1 MNTMPP
7 HRPAALDAA
16 AVDALLRDT
25 TPWLSCE
32 DCFERMDSYVEAL
45 RRDPGHVDEAMR
57 AHLRG
62 CAACDE
68 EARSLVALLAEGRD

>member
-1 MNTMPP
+1 VNTTPP
-7 HRPAALDAA
+7 RRQAALNAA

-45 RRDPGHVDEAMR
+45 RRDPGHLDQAMST
-57 AHLRG
+57 HLRG
-62 CAACDE
+62 CAASDE
-68 EARSLVALLAEGRD
+68 EARSLVALLTEGSD

>member
-1 MNTMPP
+1 MNTPPP
-7 HRPAALDAA
+7 HRQVVLEPA
-16 AVDALLRDT
+16 AVDELLRDT

-45 RRDPGHVDEAMR
+45 RGDPGYLDEAMST
-57 AHLRG
+57 HLRG

-68 EARSLVALLAEGRD
+68 EAQSLVALLAEGSD